1 MSSDMA
7 LNRLEKP
14 QSLDEQA
21 YEQIKEAIINCV
33 FNPGDF
39 LAEVRLAEELGI
51 SKTPIRKAM
60 ARLHQEG
67 FLDNVPYRGYFVAD
81 ISIEDITEI
90 YTLREILECHLV
102 CETTGYF
109 SQVELNEM
117 AALVVDAEAAL
128 NHGDNAAFVRYNRE
142 FHHCFSRKCGSQRI
156 EDVLKNL
163 EEHVRRIIMYVLRE
177 GHTDLLDFQ
186 RDDHGLIL
194 QAVSAK
200 DTERAQMLMRSH
212 LRTFSKALIDR
223 KSLSLTETTNN

>member
-1 MSSDMA
+1 MSSDMT

-81 ISIEDITEI
+81 ISIEDIAIRPCAMPESPHSPCSPMLGTRN
-90 YTLREILECHLV
+90 TL
-102 CETTGYF
+102 
-109 SQVELNEM
+109 S
-117 AALVVDAEAAL
+117 
-128 NHGDNAAFVRYNRE
+128 
-142 FHHCFSRKCGSQRI
+142 
-156 EDVLKNL
+156 
-163 EEHVRRIIMYVLRE
+163 
-177 GHTDLLDFQ
+177 
-186 RDDHGLIL
+186 
-194 QAVSAK
+194 
-200 DTERAQMLMRSH
+200 
-212 LRTFSKALIDR
+212 SKAPLPVPR
-223 KSLSLTETTNN
+223 R